1 MSSSLNSLA
10 SNKSSRIA
18 FLSFLSIFARV
29 LSGPITLIFVA
40 SCLSETELGYY
51 YIFFSVIASIQLLE
65 IGLGNVIRQ
74 FYAHSKSEEDTA
86 RYFSFSLIYYLAVS
100 VIFSIVSY
108 LFDIAIFGVED
119 KELWHLPWLILIA
132 GTFLKNI
139 TLPFGAYL
147 DGNQKQLEYQK
158 INIFSSLLA
167 TTSLW
172 ISLNFELGLYSIS
185 IFQMVGAISFLLL
198 SIKHVEIKLKYRDF
212 IPVLKEVWP
221 LMEKTIIV
229 WLMGYFFW
237 NGFNII
243 AFKFSGA
250 EVAGKVG
257 YSLAIARAGYDIVA
271 TLFINQMTLLS
282 NLISNG
288 NANESHMLYKRY
300 IKICSFLCFLGYFSF
315 ILVKIFLPEL
325 SFINKTISLVD
336 LLFLFFYFYM
346 VVVMAINNN
355 YIRCYKVEPFV
366 FLSIYNATIIPLSFW
381 LSIVLG
387 FYYFS
392 LPSLA
397 ILISVLISVFIFKNF
412 MEKNVKYD

>member
-1 MSSSLNSLA
+1 MSSSLDSLA

-18 FLSFLSIFARV
+18 FLSFFSIFARV

-40 SCLSETELGYY
+40 SCLSEIELGYY

-65 IGLGNVIRQ
+65 VGLGNVIRQ
-74 FYAHSKSEEDTA
+74 FYAHSKSEEDTE
-86 RYFSFSLIYYLAVS
+86 RYFSFSLIYYLAIG
-100 VIFSIVSY
+100 VIFSIASCF
-108 LFDIAIFGVED
+108 FDGTIFGGENKD
-119 KELWHLPWLILIA
+119 LWHFPWLILIA

-158 INIFSSLLA
+158 INIFSSLSA
-167 TTSLW
+167 TASLW
-172 ISLNFELGLYSIS
+172 LSLNFDLGLYSIA
-185 IFQMVGAISFLLL
+185 IFQLVGATSFLLL
-198 SIKHVEIKLKYRDF
+198 SLRYVKIKVKYREF

-221 LMEKTIIV
+221 LMKKTIIV

-243 AFKFSGA
+243 AFKSSGA
-250 EVAGKVG
+250 EMAGKIG

-282 NLISNG
+282 NLISKG
-288 NANESHMLYKRY
+288 NITESRMLYKRY
-300 IKICSFLCFLGYFSF
+300 VKICSLLCILGYFSF
-315 ILVKIFLPEL
+315 IFVKILMPDL
-325 SFINKTISLVD
+325 SFINKTLSLED

-381 LSIVLG
+381 LSILLG

-392 LPSLA
+392 LPSVA
-397 ILISVLISVFIFKNF
+397 ISISVFISILIFKNF
-412 MEKNVKYD
+412 MEKNIKHD